1 MDLDWTSVMV
11 FGIVYGFI
19 VYGFVVNDWSCAV
32 EFKNYAWP
40 YKPNPDLSDNIDD
53 MSQWIPYNK

>member
-1 MDLDWTSVMV
+1 MV

-53 MSQWIPYNK
+53 MSQ